1 MQLDACSR
9 GAMLPFPRWP
19 RFKPSCSAVRQ
30 SQAGQFPRGAGPQ
43 PRPGPYPISPVPHPS
58 LGEPTWR
65 GRHGLQ
71 AGVGAA
77 VVAAA
82 PVSWALGV
90 GLAACSLAGTR
101 GQRAWGRRA
110 AVRAGLTGAAHL
122 FGLRGEGAS
131 VGCAGGCAPWVS
143 RWASLSCCVLA
154 CSQQKHPRR
163 VALTVGRCCF
173 SL

>member
-1 MQLDACSR
+1 MQLGACSWS
-9 GAMLPFPRWP
+9 AMFPFPRWP

-30 SQAGQFPRGAGPQ
+30 SQAGPSPRGAGP
-43 PRPGPYPISPVPHPS
+43 PTPPVPCPVCPHPG
-58 LGEPTWR
+58 LGEHTWR

-90 GLAACSLAGTR
+90 GLAACGLAGTR
-101 GQRAWGRRA
+101 GQRARGRRA
-110 AVRAGLTGAAHL
+110 AVCTGLTGAACL
-122 FGLRGEGAS
+122 FGLQGEGVS
-131 VGCAGGCAPWVS
+131 VGCAGCCAPWVS
-143 RWASLSCCVLA
+143 RWASPSCCVLEW
-154 CSQQKHPRR
+154 SQQKNPRR
-163 VALTVGRCCF
+163 VALTMERCCF